1 MRKLSAA
8 LLLAL
13 GPMSFIAACSD
24 GDSPPDV
31 VRAVTYP
38 VIGNAVLGKGVVM
51 LSKQSDAKQFC
62 TAVLLNRWAMLTT
75 ARCVQNLTTS
85 QVTIESEGRAAQTR
99 LNAELVRIKE
109 NEATLECING
119 APDEAGRCWGK
130 PKQVIMHRENPVAS
144 GDADND
150 LAILFSDGYG
160 WKNVD
165 GENGDYAD
173 IYMGDLTPGNNDLE
187 ITGYGWTPDENGPA
201 TFYPYR
207 ASLPLQQVSSG
218 SLTLWA
224 TPNARPCA
232 GDQGSPY
239 TVPGTGEVVGLHSY
253 NQTSEANGCASTG
266 YVRGT
271 RIRDKMGWIEGL
283 LGKCQTGVN
292 GNGEPIKRCYVTPEP
307 ELECNGAPHST
318 PDSARWDGCR
328 GSGCWVCAEK
338 VPTAQYPRYFENHPQ
353 CLRNTT
359 CAGQYFTCSVN
370 CPKPTAIDQAQ
381 WGVGLKGVYQYPEKW
396 DTVTE
401 GYVPVDPASGGAGTF
416 SGDRFGRLDKTVNF
430 NWGNGAPLATLRAD
444 QFTVR
449 WRGWLKVPT
458 TGTYTFQ
465 TYTDDGVTLDV
476 NGVRRITAWVKQAAT
491 TRTSSA
497 FTLSAGPVAIAM
509 DYFDSTGGAVA
520 QLRWKTPGSNSF
532 VTIPAA
538 NLSPPGDH
546 KFPLR
551 GTEPG

>member
-1 MRKLSAA
+1 MRKLWAA
-8 LLLAL
+8 SLLAL
-13 GPMSFIAACSD
+13 GPVSFIAACSD
-24 GDSPPDV
+24 GDARPDA
-31 VRAVTYP
+31 VRTMTYP

-51 LSKQSDAKQFC
+51 LSKQSDDQQFC
-62 TAVLLNRWAMLTT
+62 TAVLINRWAMLTT
-75 ARCVQNLTTS
+75 GRCVQNLTLS
-85 QVTIESEGRAAQTR
+85 QVSIESEGRTAEAR
-99 LNAELVRIKE
+99 LNAELVRVVDG
-109 NEATLECING
+109 EARKVCING
-119 APDEAGRCWGK
+119 APDEQGRCWGK

-144 GDADND
+144 GDSQND

-173 IYMGDLTPGNNDLE
+173 IYMGDVPGGSNLE
-187 ITGYGWTPDENGPA
+187 ITGYGWSQDGPA
-201 TFYPYR
+201 AFYPYR
-207 ASLPLQQVSSG
+207 ASLPLQQVTSG
-218 SLTLWA
+218 SLLLWA
-224 TPNARPCA
+224 SSNARPCA

-253 NQTSEANGCASTG
+253 NEASGANGCASTG

-283 LGKCQTGVN
+283 LGQCQTGVN
-292 GNGEPIKRCYVTPEP
+292 ANGQPIKRCYITPQP

-318 PDSARWDGCR
+318 PDTARWDGCR
-328 GSGCWVCAEK
+328 GSGCWVCAEQ
-338 VPTAQYPRYFENHPQ
+338 VSQAQYPRYFENHPL

-359 CAGQYFTCSVN
+359 CAGEYYTCSVN

-381 WGVGLKGVYQYPEKW
+381 WGVGLKGVYQN
-396 DTVTE
+396 TE
-401 GYVPVDPASGGAGTF
+401 TEEGVPVDPTSGGIDTF
-416 SGDRFGRLDKTVNF
+416 EGDRFGRFDKTVNF
-430 NWGNGAPLATLRAD
+430 NWGNGAPLASLRPD
-444 QFTVR
+444 RFTVR

-476 NGVRRITAWVKQAAT
+476 NGVRRITGWVMQAPT
-491 TRTSSA
+491 TRTSST
-497 FTLSAGPVAIAM
+497 FTLSAGAVPIAM

-520 QLRWKTPGSNSF
+520 QLRWKTPGSSSF

-551 GTEPG
+551 GMEPG